1 MALQTASAKAA
12 ARLQPLPKPYDTPP
26 AAEALRPGP
35 ATIELVRSQ
44 VDALL
49 TASPSYHALDRRDQQ
64 RLRSNLVKIASYS
77 AELIRDDW
85 YQSRRLGQTPMLRR
99 KEVVEGPL
107 ASEGAA
113 ANGLASAQA
122 AADDFRP
129 AAANQIGRVTRE
141 TLNAVAFPTFVADL
155 IHGTFNAITQS
166 SVQQI
171 EAYVR
176 LLDNVSKTVDQFM
189 NSSVSD
195 AQAHAWLA
203 EMYPTHI
210 RLEDGRAVPQSN
222 ADERPLPDFQK
233 DLNVDGGITLDES
246 SIEETLVPA
255 ARRKLAQS
263 RLQSLSTMVLM
274 GMNRIIITGGKLR
287 ATMGFH
293 IDTRDQAQTQTATD
307 LDLRHSGQFQIGYG
321 WIGGS
326 ASHSIAYVSS
336 TRTNSDAEINVQTDL
351 TGEVELL
358 FKTESFPIRRFADG
372 GTLNQIRSNTPNPDE
387 NPVNDGKSSNP
398 FGEITPS
405 SGSESKYPSFKS
417 PLTKDRPPKEEA
429 QPIRKLGELPQ
440 APKPPDEVARV
451 KDDLLSEKY
460 KFSPDAAEKAKS
472 DKSKDN
478 AEAKK
483 DGESGQPEAGGED
496 TQAGGES
503 KGAGG
508 EDTQAGGGSKGAG
521 GEDTQAGGESKDAG
535 GEKKEAGSENKGAGG
550 EKKNEAPARKGRPD
564 AKGKK

>member
-1 MALQTASAKAA
+1 MQTASAKAA

-35 ATIELVRSQ
+35 ATIELVKSQ

-49 TASPSYHALDRRDQQ
+49 TASPSYHALDRRDRQ

-85 YQSRRLGQTPMLRR
+85 YQSRRLGQTPVLRR
-99 KEVVEGPL
+99 REVIEGPVEM
-107 ASEGAA
+107 AKTATG
-113 ANGLASAQA
+113 GLASAQA

-129 AAANQIGRVTRE
+129 AAADQIGRVTRE

-155 IHGTFNAITQS
+155 IHSTFNAITQS

-176 LLDNVSKTVDQFM
+176 LLENVSKTVDQFM

-203 EMYPTHI
+203 EMYPSHI
-210 RLEDGRAVPQSN
+210 RLEEGRAVPQSN

-246 SIEETLVPA
+246 SIEEILVPA

-293 IDTRDQAQTQTATD
+293 IDTSDRAQTQTATD
-307 LDLRHSGQFQIGYG
+307 LDLRHAGQFQIGFG

-351 TGEVELL
+351 TSEVELL
-358 FKTESFPIRRFADG
+358 FKTENFPIRRFAG
-372 GTLNQIRSNTPNPDE
+372 AGTLNQIRSNTPNPDGP
-387 NPVNDGKSSNP
+387 PVNDGKPSNP
-398 FGEITPS
+398 LGEIKPS
-405 SGSESKYPSFKS
+405 SGTEPNYPGFNS
-417 PLTKDRPPKEEA
+417 PLMKDRQKPGAPE
-429 QPIRKLGELPQ
+429 PIRPLKKL
-440 APKPPDEVARV
+440 PDALQPEKVV
-451 KDDLLSEKY
+451 KVEQDLLSK
-460 KFSPDAAEKAKS
+460 KNQFSVERAEEIAKERNAKS
-472 DKSKDN
+472 DESKGD
-478 AEAKK
+478 AEAKQ
-483 DGESGQPEAGGED
+483 DGASGQPEVGGETTEAGG
-496 TQAGGES
+496 GN
-503 KGAGG
+503 
-508 EDTQAGGGSKGAG
+508 TQAGGGN
-521 GEDTQAGGESKDAG
+521 TQAGGGNTQAV
-535 GEKKEAGSENKGAGG
+535 GEKRS
-550 EKKNEAPARKGRPD
+550 EAPAKKGRPE
-564 AKGKK
+564 AKGNK

>member
-12 ARLQPLPKPYDTPP
+12 ARMQPLPKPYDTPP

-35 ATIELVRSQ
+35 ATLELVKSQ

-99 KEVVEGPL
+99 KEVIEGPL
-107 ASEGAA
+107 AGAKA
-113 ANGLASAQA
+113 ATNGLASAQA

-155 IHGTFNAITQS
+155 IHSTFNAITQS

-203 EMYPTHI
+203 EMYPSHI
-210 RLEDGRAVPQSN
+210 RLDEGRAVPQSN

-233 DLNVDGGITLDES
+233 DLNVDAGITLDES
-246 SIEETLVPA
+246 SIEEILVPA

-274 GMNRIIITGGKLR
+274 GMNRIIITGGKIR

-293 IDTRDQAQTQTATD
+293 IDTRDRAHAESATD

-336 TRTNSDAEINVQTDL
+336 TRADSDAEINVETDL

-358 FKTESFPIRRFADG
+358 FKSESFPIRRFANA
-372 GTLNQIRSNTPNPDE
+372 GTLDQIRSNTAVPEE
-387 NPVNDGKSSNP
+387 NSVEGGKSVSP
-398 FGEITPS
+398 LGETPTP
-405 SGSESKYPSFKS
+405 GGTVERYKS
-417 PLTKDRPPKEEA
+417 PRTKRSE
-429 QPIRKLGELPQ
+429 I
-440 APKPPDEVARV
+440 KPPSLRKIGDPLPDVKEPVAPTKV
-451 KDDLLSEKY
+451 KEDLLSEKN
-460 KFSPDAAEKAKS
+460 KFTPDWHEKKEKEKEEKEKAEKEKEKS
-472 DKSKDN
+472 GE
-478 AEAKK
+478 AEGDTAVSK
-483 DGESGQPEAGGED
+483 DGESSQPEAGGANKE
-496 TQAGGES
+496 AGGEN
-503 KGAGG
+503 
-508 EDTQAGGGSKGAG
+508 E
-521 GEDTQAGGESKDAG
+521 
-535 GEKKEAGSENKGAGG
+535 EAGSENKEAGAGNNKAGAENKEAGG
-550 EKKNEAPARKGRPD
+550 EKKNEAPAKKGRPD

>member
-35 ATIELVRSQ
+35 ATLELVKSQ

-49 TASPSYHALDRRDQQ
+49 TASPSYHSLDRRDRQ
-64 RLRSNLVKIASYS
+64 RLRANLVKIAGYS

-99 KEVVEGPL
+99 KEVIEGPL
-107 ASEGAA
+107 AGAKTA
-113 ANGLASAQA
+113 TNGLASAQA

-155 IHGTFNAITQS
+155 IHSTFNAITQS

-203 EMYPTHI
+203 EMYPNHI
-210 RLEDGRAVPQSN
+210 RLDEGRAVPQSN

-233 DLNVDGGITLDES
+233 DLNVDAGITLDES
-246 SIEETLVPA
+246 SIEEILVPA

-263 RLQSLSTMVLM
+263 RMQSLSTMVLM
-274 GMNRIIITGGKLR
+274 GMNRIIITGGKIR

-293 IDTRDQAQTQTATD
+293 IDTRDRAHAESATD

-336 TRTNSDAEINVQTDL
+336 TRADSDAEINVETDL

-358 FKTESFPIRRFADG
+358 FKSESFPIRRFANA
-372 GTLNQIRSNTPNPDE
+372 GTLDQIRSNTAVPEE
-387 NPVNDGKSSNP
+387 NPVEGGKSVSP
-398 FGEITPS
+398 LGETPTP
-405 SGSESKYPSFKS
+405 GGTVERYKS
-417 PLTKDRPPKEEA
+417 PRTKRSELKSPSLRKIGDPLPEVREPVAPTPVKE
-429 QPIRKLGELPQ
+429 
-440 APKPPDEVARV
+440 
-451 KDDLLSEKY
+451 DLLGGEN
-460 KFSPDAAEKAKS
+460 KFSPDWHEKKKKEKEEKEKEKSGEAEGDTAV
-472 DKSKDN
+472 SKDG
-478 AEAKK
+478 A
-483 DGESGQPEAGGED
+483 SGQPEAGGENPE
-496 TQAGGES
+496 AGGES
-503 KGAGG
+503 EGAGG
-508 EDTQAGGGSKGAG
+508 DNPEAG
-521 GEDTQAGGESKDAG
+521 GEGQGADA
-535 GEKKEAGSENKGAGG
+535 
-550 EKKNEAPARKGRPD
+550 EKKNEAPANKG
-564 AKGKK
+564 